1 MGGHKIRNQQSLHYV
16 TITTAG
22 WVDLFTRKDN
32 KDILL
37 ENLAFYSK
45 HKKLTIYA
53 YVIMT
58 NHLHLILSVDP
69 PYTLSGV
76 LRDFK
81 KYTATKLLEAV
92 KTNPES
98 RREWLLYL
106 FAFFGKKTQVGHQI
120 WQHSNAPIELAS
132 PNFILQKL
140 NYIHFNPVRAGWVN
154 QPEHFLY
161 SSASNYLT
169 GDGVFEVT
177 LLPVLNE
184 TGWVKVG

>member
-1 MGGHKIRNQQSLHYV
+1 MGGHKNPKSAIAALCYPNHRRLGRSVYQKRQQRHF
-16 TITTAG
+16 AG
-22 WVDLFTRKDN
+22 ESGFLQQTQ
-32 KDILL
+32 
-37 ENLAFYSK
+37 
-45 HKKLTIYA
+45 KLTVYA

-106 FAFFGKKTQVGHQI
+106 FAFFGKKRRSAIRFGSIPMRLLNWQAQI
-120 WQHSNAPIELAS
+120 L
-132 PNFILQKL
+132 
-140 NYIHFNPVRAGWVN
+140 
-154 QPEHFLY
+154 
-161 SSASNYLT
+161 SSKN
-169 GDGVFEVT
+169 
-177 LLPVLNE
+177 
-184 TGWVKVG
+184 